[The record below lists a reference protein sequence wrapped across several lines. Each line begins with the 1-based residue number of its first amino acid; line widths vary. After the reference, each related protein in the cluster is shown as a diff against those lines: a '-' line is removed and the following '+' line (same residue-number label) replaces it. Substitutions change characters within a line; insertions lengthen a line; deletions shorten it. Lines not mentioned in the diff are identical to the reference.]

1 MTIAS
6 NKMQVGCI
14 AQTHGTVRLKLTF
27 PQVYANASVHP
38 NLICYYVA
46 PHSCLCLGLLFRHKD
61 QNKVLRKYGCTT
73 EDRALSSE
81 CPLLP
86 IIRIQTIIGGYS
98 DQSELRLL
106 KNTEKEKNNTKVM
119 DY

>member
-46 PHSCLCLGLLFRHKD
+46 PHSCLRLVFCSVTKTKTKSFV
-61 QNKVLRKYGCTT
+61 NMVVLRRT
-73 EDRALSSE
+73 EH
-81 CPLLP
+81 
-86 IIRIQTIIGGYS
+86 
-98 DQSELRLL
+98 
-106 KNTEKEKNNTKVM
+106 
-119 DY
+119 